1 MTEASPLRRSMVY
14 GGGARTKSTSPGV
27 RVGQKESGLSE
38 MVLLKAKNL
47 NESLKR
53 AKQQQ
58 GGN

>member
-1 MTEASPLRRSMVY
+1 MVY